1 MQAESRDLW
10 DKNHTK
16 QTEITNKGKYS
27 QAHNF
32 SFVSTQQNC
41 FSILTLN
48 FEKKNNAC
56 K

>member
-1 MQAESRDLW
+1 MQAESKDLRN
-10 DKNHTK
+10 KNQTK

-32 SFVSTQQNC
+32 SFVSTQHNC
-41 FSILTLN
+41 FSILSLN
-48 FEKKNNAC
+48 FEKKNNAW